1 MIISEQ
7 ARSPKIVELGETISE
22 EQAALRALLEQR
34 RPAWVPD
41 YVGDDYNRDP
51 YAYQTRRELMPE
63 GADHYEVASDQLG
76 SALRPYVA
84 ARGWYLM
91 GDTYILY
98 APPARFRKHRIA
110 PDLFI
115 SRQPILP
122 PSREYALY
130 DVEEPP
136 LAVFEVSSAGTL
148 DDDRAKQ
155 RIYAMLEIPLFVLV
169 DIVDA
174 LGNQRS
180 TYQLE
185 VRRLTEWGHYES
197 VPVAADG
204 SISLGDLGLSMHAE
218 GQSVVFTVAS
228 TGERLLSSVEMAE
241 ARTAAENRAHAEAM
255 TRAAAKQRVQQLMAE
270 LARLRGSERERTA

>member
-1 MIISEQ
+1 MMIPEQ
-7 ARSPKIVELGETISE
+7 ARSAEIVSFSATISE

-41 YVGDDYNRDP
+41 YVGEDYDRDP

-63 GADHYEVASDQLG
+63 GADHNEVASDQIG

-91 GDTYILY
+91 GDTFILY

-115 SRQPILP
+115 TRQPILP
-122 PSREYALY
+122 PHREYALY

-136 LAVFEVSSAGTL
+136 LAVFEVTSVGTL
-148 DDDRAKQ
+148 DEDRSKQ
-155 RIYAMLEIPLFVLV
+155 RIYALLEVPLFVLV

-174 LGNQRS
+174 QGQPRRA
-180 TYQLE
+180 YQIE

-197 VPVAADG
+197 VAAADG
-204 SISLGDLGLSMHAE
+204 SYALEELGLTVRAE
-218 GQSVVFTVAS
+218 GQSVVFTVAG

-270 LARLRGSERERTA
+270 LARLRGGEKERTA